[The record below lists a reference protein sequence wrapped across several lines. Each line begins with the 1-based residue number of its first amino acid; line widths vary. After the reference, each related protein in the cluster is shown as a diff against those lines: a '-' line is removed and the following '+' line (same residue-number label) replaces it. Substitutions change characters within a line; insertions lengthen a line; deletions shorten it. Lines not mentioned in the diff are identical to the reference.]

1 MLSVC
6 DVNQI
11 VLGQDRYPDFSCM
24 TMSWPLCCRMTIWWR
39 VYQLYSTLCSR
50 QRANIEACRLHI
62 VIAVSILES
71 IVSVLWYVPAEPA
84 QALPWSAPQW
94 LSGSSLLCF
103 GLIVT
108 WHNSFGWRKKSVA
121 LWLVCHGT
129 QTAFCGPAVIS
140 LASQKRITSP
150 AGKLKGAS
158 SWPAAA
164 NSWKNT
170 QTFMQLAQGMN
181 MAALT
186 VKLRSKQA
194 TNWWQSLDP

>member
-1 MLSVC
+1 
-6 DVNQI
+6 
-11 VLGQDRYPDFSCM
+11 
-24 TMSWPLCCRMTIWWR
+24 MSWPLCCRMTIWWR

-62 VIAVSILES
+62 VIAVSIWES

-84 QALPWSAPQW
+84 QALPWIAPQW
-94 LSGSSLLCF
+94 LSDQGCYAS
-103 GLIVT
+103 
-108 WHNSFGWRKKSVA
+108 GW
-121 LWLVCHGT
+121 LWPGTTHLVDGRSQSPCDWSAMAT

-140 LASQKRITSP
+140 SAFQKRITLP

-186 VKLRSKQA
+186 VKLRSKEQIDGRA
-194 TNWWQSLDP
+194 LTLNGYLL